1 MSIETDV
8 AILQVQ
14 YKRQQEEVSRLKD
27 ETLVK
32 MQETL
37 DKLENTMQR
46 IQSIALGMGLYFLA
60 DSFGLSEAIKALL
73 L

>member
-1 MSIETDV
+1 MSVETDV
-8 AILQVQ
+8 VVLQVQ
-14 YKRQQEEVSRLKD
+14 YERQQEEISRLKD

-37 DKLENTMQR
+37 DKLESMMQR
-46 IQSIALGMGLYFLA
+46 IKNIAVGMGLYFLA
-60 DSFGLSEAIKALL
+60 DSFGLSEVIKALL

>member
-1 MSIETDV
+1 MSVETDV
-8 AILQVQ
+8 AVLQEQ
-14 YKRQQEEVSRLKD
+14 YKHQQEEIGKLKD

-46 IQSIALGMGLYFLA
+46 IQNIAVGMGLYFLA
-60 DSFGLSEAIKALL
+60 DSFGLSEAIKAILL
-73 L
+73 